1 MWAWGP
7 AAEKGV
13 GTPEVGCPT
22 DRVRVC
28 RRGRSPDVQGCRV
41 RESGGGQQLCG
52 EQACG
57 RALWLKIHSPLP
69 DGLETLFLKESQA
82 EL

>member
-1 MWAWGP
+1 MRAWGP

-22 DRVRVC
+22 ERVRVC

-41 RESGGGQQLCG
+41 RENGGGEQLCA
-52 EQACG
+52 EQACAVASCLRCGDVGDTGLG
-57 RALWLKIHSPLP
+57 RWRCSRL
-69 DGLETLFLKESQA
+69 GGG
-82 EL
+82 